1 MSPQQNAVD
10 HFSDLDAHAKERFA
24 KFEELRGFL

>member
-1 MSPQQNAVD
+1 MSPQQIAGE
-10 HFSDLDAHAKERFA
+10 HISDLETRAKERFA

>member
-1 MSPQQNAVD
+1 MSPQQIAVE
-10 HFSDLDAHAKERFA
+10 HISDLETRAKERFV

>member
-1 MSPQQNAVD
+1 MSPQTNVE
-10 HFSDLDAHAKERFA
+10 HFTDLEARAKERFA

>member
-1 MSPQQNAVD
+1 MSPQQAPVE
-10 HFSDLDAHAKERFA
+10 HISDLEARAKERFA